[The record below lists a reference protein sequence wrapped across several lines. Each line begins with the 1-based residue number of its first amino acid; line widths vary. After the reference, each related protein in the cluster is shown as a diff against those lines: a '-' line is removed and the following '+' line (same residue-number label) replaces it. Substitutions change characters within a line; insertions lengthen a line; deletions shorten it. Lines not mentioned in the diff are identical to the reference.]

1 MLGGLGS
8 LVGLSGCGSGVVV
21 NTITTT
27 VTPLE
32 TEDLK
37 SPCVYEIPMEIDPA
51 PQVAVLVIFQR
62 GNDSRDLFQD
72 TSVRET
78 ASALHVTVMY
88 AHECDAKSFGD
99 LQPDATKGPGRAMF
113 AALDQF
119 ATTTAHPELGQVP
132 VIPFGFSA
140 AGALTLTLAHAYPDR
155 VLGAIPYAAGSSTVE
170 LADLSI
176 SGADAAKPMLIL
188 ENGEDQI
195 TGTTRAYAFFDRGRA
210 LGARWGFAVQNG
222 SPHCC
227 TMSTRGVIVPW
238 IAAMVNGAG
247 ALSNAGVRSYFSC
260 VHDGGTDDGGLT
272 DCEMVGAS
280 ITGGSVA
287 TTDTGWLPDAATAEA
302 WLAWVTNPRMN

>member
-1 MLGGLGS
+1 MCCLGP

-27 VTPLE
+27 VAPLE
-32 TEDLK
+32 TEDLR
-37 SPCVYEIPMEIDPA
+37 SPCVYEIPLQIDPA

-72 TSVRET
+72 TSVREM

-119 ATTTAHPELGQVP
+119 ATTTAHPELGHVP

-140 AGALTLTLAHAYPDR
+140 AGALTLTLTHAYPDR
-155 VLGAIPYAAGSSTVE
+155 VLGTIPYAAGSSTVK
-170 LADLSI
+170 LADLPI
-176 SGADAAKPMLIL
+176 SATDAAIPMLML
-188 ENGEDQI
+188 ENAEDQI
-195 TGTTRAYAFFDRGRA
+195 TGTTRAYAYFDRGRA
-210 LGARWGFAVQNG
+210 LGARWGFAVQNE
-222 SPHCC
+222 SLHCC

-260 VHDGGTDDGGLT
+260 VRDGGLDDGGQT
-272 DCEMVGAS
+272 DCRIEGAS
-280 ITGGSVA
+280 ITGASPTA
-287 TTDTGWLPDAATAEA
+287 TDTGWLPDATTAEA
-302 WLAWVTNPRMN
+302 WLAWVTNSRMN